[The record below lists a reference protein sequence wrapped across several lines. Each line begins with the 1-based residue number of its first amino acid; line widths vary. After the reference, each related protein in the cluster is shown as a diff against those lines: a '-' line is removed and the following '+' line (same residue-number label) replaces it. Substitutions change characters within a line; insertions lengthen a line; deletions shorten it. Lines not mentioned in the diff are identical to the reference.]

1 MLAVLLS
8 YAFWQTAWMFAS
20 IKYSFPNA
28 YLNTNAI
35 TLFESL
41 HLTMPLVLRLSQHFP
56 LLLHSLLQLCYAC
69 LHGRTTN
76 LDNQFLNTHANA
88 KHVQNVSRIIPRKLC
103 TPAVRDSRGACA
115 QRPEWHAKHGQ
126 HTITAAKHLISYLG
140 ASGKGLLMQS
150 PRCKGLPKAHT
161 IQPFSPTFRAFVQRR
176 PDFGSTEAAERQ
188 KDAVSLPF
196 TTSTQ
201 QLKTFPL
208 TCVKSKSMD
217 TDTWSAWLAS

>member
-1 MLAVLLS
+1 MWMLAVKMS
-8 YAFWQTAWMFAS
+8 NAFWQTAWMFAS

-69 LHGRTTN
+69 LHGRTTT

-88 KHVQNVSRIIPRKLC
+88 KQVQNVSRIIPRKLC

-126 HTITAAKHLISYLG
+126 HTIRAAKHLISYLG
-140 ASGKGLLMQS
+140 AS
-150 PRCKGLPKAHT
+150 
-161 IQPFSPTFRAFVQRR
+161 
-176 PDFGSTEAAERQ
+176 
-188 KDAVSLPF
+188 VS
-196 TTSTQ
+196 
-201 QLKTFPL
+201 
-208 TCVKSKSMD
+208 
-217 TDTWSAWLAS
+217 